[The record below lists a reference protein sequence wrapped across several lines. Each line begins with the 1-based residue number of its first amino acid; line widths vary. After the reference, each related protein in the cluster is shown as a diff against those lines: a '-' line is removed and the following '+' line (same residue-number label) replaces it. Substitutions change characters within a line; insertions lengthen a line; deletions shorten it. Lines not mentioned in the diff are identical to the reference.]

1 MKHTLGNKN
10 EIRFGQK
17 TTGENVR
24 PACKEDNIKRN
35 LREVEMK
42 EKAVFVFNYAPHHED
57 VVVK

>member
-1 MKHTLGNKN
+1 VSF
-10 EIRFGQK
+10 EISV
-17 TTGENVR
+17 TTY
-24 PACKEDNIKRN
+24 EDNIKRN